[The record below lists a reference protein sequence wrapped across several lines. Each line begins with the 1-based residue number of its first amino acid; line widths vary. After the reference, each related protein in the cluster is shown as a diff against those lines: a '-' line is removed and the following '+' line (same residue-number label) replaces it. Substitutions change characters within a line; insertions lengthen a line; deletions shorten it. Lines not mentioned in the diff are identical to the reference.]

1 MSAERVGDILRREF
15 PKILPHVACPRCAQ
29 PGGVGLFDEPANGG
43 PGFLCAGCGRHPFP
57 GVMWLKQ
64 GDARKP
70 ANVARVA
77 QAQGGTWCMCCGITE
92 VEASAF
98 RLGFH
103 VHHTLP
109 FADVGDDA
117 PTLLLC
123 ALCHEIATA
132 LQRRVML
139 QRRLM
144 EARSA

>member
-1 MSAERVGDILRREF
+1 VSAERVGDILRREF
-15 PKILPHVACPRCAQ
+15 PKIFQQISCPRCGQA
-29 PGGVGLFDEPANGG
+29 GGLGLFDEPANGG
-43 PGFLCAGCGRHPFP
+43 LGICCTACGRHPIL

-64 GDARKP
+64 GDNRKP
-70 ANVARVA
+70 DNVVRVA
-77 QAQGGTWCMCCGITE
+77 AAQGGTWCMCCGITE
-92 VEASAF
+92 AEAAEL

-144 EARSA
+144 EAKGA